1 MSLYGPSYAMNTSLF
16 EVSVVLVVAGCS
28 SEDASSGSLS
38 AAAGS
43 AGSHEDGGSGGQAAG
58 TGGTSGSR
66 GTAGGSSEASG
77 DAAAVDAG
85 TVDVGQ
91 SDAGAISLEDAG
103 AAGLNELAKA
113 IDGFR
118 MELKCVTYVQMPCE
132 PQNAATPNRGYLCC
146 NVDTNPARTNH
157 PPVDKDLA
165 FGGDPQKLY
174 DVTLRVR
181 GVFENY
187 DYGAAGTKQG
197 DLVRIGGPRPAPYK
211 IHVLGATVADP
222 LQNYFFNA
230 WNDTSNP
237 ARVIKADYE
246 VTLRIRG
253 GAKVRFFEYD
263 DIGRIWQN
271 AEHLTV
277 DGIPPYPEAF
287 DGQFIHFNAV
297 SVAAQ

>member
-1 MSLYGPSYAMNTSLF
+1 MLLAVG
-16 EVSVVLVVAGCS
+16 GCS
-28 SEDASSGSLS
+28 SEDASSGSL
-38 AAAGS
+38 AATAGSTGSPGS
-43 AGSHEDGGSGGQAAG
+43 AGLREGSGGGGRAAAG
-58 TGGTSGSR
+58 TGGNGGSR
-66 GTAGGSSEASG
+66 ETGGSSGATGGSI
-77 DAAAVDAG
+77 AVDG
-85 TVDVGQ
+85 GGGGGER
-91 SDAGAISLEDAG
+91 DAGAIGFVDAG
-103 AAGLNELAKA
+103 EASLNGLAKA
-113 IDGFR
+113 MDGFR

-157 PPVDKDLA
+157 PPVDKDLV
-165 FGGDPQKLY
+165 FGGDPTKLY

-197 DLVRIGGPRPAPYK
+197 ALVRIGGPRPAPYK

-237 ARVIKADYE
+237 ARIIKADYE
-246 VTLRIRG
+246 VTLRVRG

-277 DGIPPYPEAF
+277 DGIPPSPDAF

-297 SVAAQ
+297 SVTAH